1 VTRAYSFREEWTVAA
16 TPGRVRDL
24 LLDLERYPRWWR
36 EVRAVA
42 RLSDDDALVVCR
54 SALPYDLEL
63 HLHAVHRHEDL
74 LETAIAGDL
83 VGHARYRI
91 AADGAGTRLRFEQDV
106 DVTGRLLGLASRLA
120 RPVLV
125 WNHDRMM
132 RSCLSGLRSAV

>member
-1 VTRAYSFREEWTVAA
+1 MAA
-16 TPGRVRDL
+16 EPRRVRDVL
-24 LLDLERYPRWWR
+24 VDLERYPRWWR

-63 HLHAVHRHEDL
+63 HLHAVHRHDDL
-74 LETAIAGDL
+74 LETGIDGDL

-91 AADGAGTRLRFEQDV
+91 SPHGAGTRLHFEQDV
-106 DVTGRLLGLASRLA
+106 DVSGRLLGLASRLA

>member
-1 VTRAYSFREEWTVAA
+1 MSRTYSFREQWTVAA
-16 TPGRVRDL
+16 EPGRVRDVL
-24 LLDLERYPRWWR
+24 VDLERYPRWWR

-42 RLSDDDALVVCR
+42 KLSDDDALVVCR
-54 SALPYDLEL
+54 SVLPYDLEL
-63 HLHAVHRHEDL
+63 HLHAVHRDDDL
-74 LETAIAGDL
+74 LETAIEGDL

-91 AADGAGTRLRFEQDV
+91 AAHGEGTRLQFEQDV

>member
-1 VTRAYSFREEWTVAA
+1 VTRAYSFREEWTVDAH
-16 TPGRVRDL
+16 PGRVRDVL
-24 LLDLERYPRWWR
+24 VDLERYPRWWR

-42 RLSDDDALVVCR
+42 KVSDDDALVVCR

-63 HLHAVHRHEDL
+63 HLHAVHREVDL
-74 LETAIAGDL
+74 LETAIGGDL

-91 AADGAGTRLRFEQDV
+91 AAHGTGTRLRFEQEV
-106 DVTGRLLGLASRLA
+106 DVAGRVLGLASRLA

-132 RSCLSGLRSAV
+132 RSCLSGLRAAV